1 MSSKTNRRS
10 SEPIAIVGIGCRFP
24 GAGNPDEFWKLLS
37 GGVDA
42 ISEVPKSRWD
52 VDAFYDPEPAT
63 PEKMN
68 TRYGGFVDRVDRF
81 DPGFFGIS
89 MREAEKMDPQQRLLL
104 EVVWESLENGGIA
117 PDDLSGSSTGVFVG
131 ISNSDYRL
139 LYKELSEI
147 DAYLATGTCLCIAA
161 NRLSYILNLR
171 GPSMAVDTAC
181 SSSLVA
187 VHLACQ
193 SLRQGES
200 NLCIA
205 GGVNLI
211 LTPEGTITLSQ
222 ARMMAP
228 DGRCKT
234 FDASADGYV
243 RGEGC
248 GVIVLKRLADAVAD
262 RDNIWAVIP
271 GSAVTQDGLTNG
283 LTAPNGPSQQEVIQ
297 QALADAGCHPH
308 DISFIETHGTGTSL
322 GDPIEVRSLRNVLM
336 KGRPEDQPCWLGAVK
351 TNVGHLEAAAG
362 IAGLLKLVL
371 SLRHEQIP
379 PNLHFNKLNP
389 YISLDGTTFKLP
401 DECAE
406 WSCGSTKRIA
416 GLSSFGFGGTNCHLI
431 VEEAPEAETTPEP
444 SERPSHLLVL
454 TAKSQDAL
462 RDMAGRYG
470 AYLAGHDDDSL
481 SSVCRTA
488 AMGRSR
494 FDYRA
499 AFVGSS
505 RGDFDERLKA
515 FAADGS
521 AEPIERSRGRQKK
534 QEIAFL
540 FTGQGSQFV
549 NMGRALY
556 ETQPLFR
563 EELDRCDELL
573 QPHLETPL
581 LSVIYPQ
588 EGQQSP
594 LDETAYTQPALFAIE
609 YALARLWQ
617 SWGVEPSV
625 AMGHS
630 VGEYVACCLA
640 NVFSL
645 EAALE
650 LVAIRAKLMQSLPE
664 GGQMVAV
671 FADETRVADAIAGR
685 EADVAIAAVNAPN
698 QPVISGNGE
707 VVEEIVERFRQD
719 GVKTSRLTVSHAFH
733 SPLMEP
739 MLDEFK
745 RIVDQ
750 VQFSPPQ
757 FNIIS
762 NVSGEVAGEEI
773 LSSDYW
779 CRHVREAVRFAD
791 SVKTL
796 AGLEPDVFL
805 EVGPKPILTSLGRS
819 CLPSSKQPWLP
830 SLRGRG
836 DDWNTML
843 TSLGKLFERGVDVDW
858 QQFDSD
864 YHPRK
869 VALPTYPFQRQPCW
883 NEFATDIGQARVG
896 AVGGA
901 APGKAVHPLLGHRVD
916 VAGKEIVFQAT
927 FRSDSPSYLADH
939 RVFDNVVVPGAALAE
954 MALAAGVE
962 AMEDDTVA
970 VDDLFIQQAL
980 VLPAGESR
988 DVQVVLTPE
997 DDGAFAFRIYSV
1009 SQHEDSEDRVWTVHA
1024 SGKVVAPDAP
1034 GEPEPQ
1040 DVDEIRSE
1048 MTDTLELEGFYETC
1062 RDRGLVYGPSFQ
1074 PLLHLA
1080 TGTSQALGDVTLP
1093 DGVAE
1098 EAGSYRLHPSLL
1110 DACFQTLGGGMP
1122 APEGDV
1128 VFLPIRIGSLRV
1140 YRPGASN
1147 VLSHVR
1153 ITSDVAAD
1161 NKTVIANITVLD
1173 TNGEVVAEI
1182 EGLRL
1187 RQVSRELLMRQI
1199 QRDVDDWLYRV
1210 AWHPKDRSGASPETE
1225 TGNWLILADR
1235 SGAGAGLA
1243 SALRDQGHCC
1253 VVVEAGDA
1261 YEKASDDEFR
1271 VCPGRVEDFS
1281 RLLDDAFEGEEAKID
1296 GVVHFWSLDAAAVNE
1311 ADVQSVN
1318 DAQTLGCG
1326 STLHLVQALAKAVG
1340 QSMPRLWLMTRGA
1353 QRVGIDDSSVEVLQ
1367 SSLWGMGGVIAWEHP
1382 QLHCVRMDLDPATPD
1397 DEQTTLL
1404 EEVTATDGENQI
1416 AYRQSVRY
1424 VSRLVKKSEPRPG
1437 MLNVT
1442 EGQPFALGLTKF
1454 GVLDNLTIKPIE
1466 RKTPE
1471 SGEVEI
1477 AVLAT
1482 GLNFRDVLR
1491 ALGMLQE
1498 YEKEIGIKS
1507 EEDVTF
1513 GFECAGKIVAIG
1525 PDVEGYAIG
1534 DDVVAL
1540 SLGSMASHVTI
1551 DTKYVVRKPEK
1562 MTFEEAATIPLAY
1575 LTAHYGL
1582 NRLAKMKQGE
1592 RVLIHAAA
1600 GGVGQAAV
1608 ALAQSAGA
1616 EIFATA
1622 SSGKWDFLR
1631 SLGIE
1636 HIMNSRTLDFSDQVA
1651 SATDGK
1657 GVDVVLNSLNGEFI
1671 PKTLATL
1678 GKSGRFVEIGK
1689 IDIWT
1694 DEQMA
1699 AERDDVAYFPFDL
1712 GEEEQKQ
1719 PGLIQSMLD
1728 ELYER
1733 FDAGELSP
1741 LPHKVFAVDDVTSAF
1756 RHMAQGKHLG
1766 KVVISLADHQQVD
1779 AVPVREQAS
1788 YLITGGVGGLGL
1800 KVADWLID
1808 QGAKSLVLSS
1818 IEDKPSKAAEEAIQS
1833 MQQKGAEITV
1843 LQGDVSN
1850 CDDVRRTLDQIS
1862 ENLPPLRGIV
1872 HGAGLLDD
1880 GVLMQQEWSRFE
1892 RVMSPKVAGGW
1903 NLHQM
1908 TLGTPLDFFVSFS
1921 SVASML
1927 GSPGQGNYASANAF
1941 LDALAHH
1948 RRASGLAALTV
1959 NWGPWEA
1966 VGMTADKT
1974 KRDIARWAA
1983 GGMGTVPPDQGLS
1996 ALGELLRQYRAQ
2008 VGVLPIAWPKFLKQ
2022 SPKSEGQAILAE
2034 IANEYSEKAKQ
2045 KTRTRKRSDV
2055 LDQLKSAT
2063 EEKRGE
2069 LLRGYVGE
2077 QVAKTLGT
2085 GAAQLDRSQAL
2096 KDMGL
2101 DSLMAIEVKNQ
2112 IEADLDIEL
2121 PIESFTEET
2130 NTSGLA
2136 DTVCDLMADSLGGV
2150 SAAPAD
2156 EAAGD
2161 ADAPFQA
2168 AATAT
2173 TTAGPAE
2180 PAASVAGEEVEIG
2193 EEQYVF
2199 SAFPEFRKLE
2209 TQLGQIQLLGIEN
2222 PYFNVHES
2230 VTADTTVIEGRK
2242 MINFSSYN
2250 YLSLSGDPET
2260 TQAAKDAL
2268 DRFGAGASASR
2279 VVSGEK
2285 TVHGELER
2293 AIAEFV
2299 GAEDAVVFTSGHSTN
2314 ETTIGHLFGPG
2325 DLILHDELAHNS
2337 IIQGCIH
2344 SHAQRRPF
2352 PHNDWQTLDKLL
2364 AELRASYKRVLVAI
2378 EGVYSMDGDYPDLP
2392 KFIEVKKRHK
2402 ALLLMDEA
2410 HSIGTMGAGGH
2421 GLPEHFGVDPKDVD
2435 LLMGTISK
2443 GIGSCGGYIA
2453 GCKEVVKY
2461 LKYTAPSF
2469 VFSNAISPSNAAA
2482 ALASFR
2488 KISRD
2493 PSPVHRCR
2501 ANSELFLKLAKER
2514 NLDTGL
2520 SNNTPVVPII
2530 IGNSLRALQL
2540 SRKMFHRGINVHP
2553 ILHPAVEEK
2562 AARLRFFIT
2571 ATHTEEQIRFTIDAL
2586 DEELTKLDPGR
2597 QRQSESTETS
2607 S

>member
-1 MSSKTNRRS
+1 MSSTTNQRS
-10 SEPIAIVGIGCRFP
+10 NEPIAIVGIGCRFP

-42 ISEVPKSRWD
+42 IREVPKSRWD

-81 DPGFFGIS
+81 DPGFFGIA

-104 EVVWESLENGGIA
+104 EVAWESLENSGIA
-117 PDDLSGSSTGVFVG
+117 PDDLSGSSTGVFIG

-171 GPSMAVDTAC
+171 GPSMAIDTAC

-187 VHLACQ
+187 AHLACQ
-193 SLRQGES
+193 SLRRGES

-211 LTPEGTITLSQ
+211 LSPEGTITLSQ

-248 GVIVLKRLADAVAD
+248 GAMVLKRLSDAVAD
-262 RDNIWAVIP
+262 HDNIWAVIP

-283 LTAPNGPSQQEVIQ
+283 LTAPNGPSQQAVIR

-336 KGRPEDQPCWLGAVK
+336 KDRPADRPCWLGAVK

-371 SLRHEQIP
+371 SLHHKQIP

-401 DECAE
+401 GDCID
-406 WSCGSTKRIA
+406 WSCGSNKRIA
-416 GLSSFGFGGTNCHLI
+416 GISSFGFGGTNCHLI
-431 VEEAPEAETTPEP
+431 VEEAPEAVVAPETP
-444 SERPSHLLVL
+444 ERPSHLLVL
-454 TAKSQDAL
+454 SAKSQDAL
-462 RDMAGRYG
+462 RDMAGQYDAFLVG
-470 AYLAGHDDDSL
+470 EGDDDSL
-481 SSVCRTA
+481 GAVCHTA
-488 AMGRSR
+488 AVGRSR

-499 AFVGSS
+499 AFVGST
-505 RGDFDERLKA
+505 REDFNNQLKA
-515 FAADGS
+515 FATDGS
-521 AEPIERSRGRQKK
+521 AEPIPRSRGRQKK
-534 QEIAFL
+534 QKVAFL

-549 NMGRALY
+549 NMGRGLY

-563 EELDRCDELL
+563 QELDRCDELL
-573 QPHLETPL
+573 RPHLQAPL

-588 EGQQSP
+588 EGQESP

-650 LVAIRAKLMQSLPE
+650 LVAVRARLMQSLPE

-671 FADETRVADAIAGR
+671 FADEASVADAIAGR
-685 EADVAIAAVNAPN
+685 EADVSIAAVNAPN
-698 QPVISGNGE
+698 QAVISGRGE
-707 VVEEIVERFRQD
+707 AVEEIVERFRQG

-745 RIVDQ
+745 AAVDQ
-750 VQFSPPQ
+750 VHFSSPR
-757 FNIIS
+757 FDIIS
-762 NVSGEVAGEEI
+762 NVSGKVAGKEI

-779 CRHVREAVRFAD
+779 CRHIREAVRFAD

-796 AGLEPDVFL
+796 AELEPDVFL
-805 EVGPKPILTSLGRS
+805 EVGPKPVLTSLGRS
-819 CLPSSKQPWLP
+819 CLPSSQQPWLP

-836 DDWNTML
+836 DDWKTML
-843 TSLGKLFERGVDVDW
+843 TSLGKLFERGVDVNWRQLDA
-858 QQFDSD
+858 D
-864 YHPRK
+864 HPCRK
-869 VALPTYPFQRQPCW
+869 IALPTYPFQRQPCW
-883 NEFATDIGQARVG
+883 NDFATDVGQSRVG

-901 APGKAVHPLLGHRVD
+901 AAGVAVHPLLGRRVD
-916 VAGKEIVFQAT
+916 VGGKEIVFQAT
-927 FRSDSPSYLADH
+927 FRADSPSYLADH
-939 RVFDNVVVPGAALAE
+939 CVFDAVVVPGAALAE

-962 AMEDDTVA
+962 ALEDDDVA
-970 VDDLFIQQAL
+970 VDDMFIQQAL

-988 DVQVVLTPE
+988 DVQVVLTAE
-997 DDGAFAFRIYSV
+997 DARSFAFQIYSV
-1009 SQHEDSEDRVWTVHA
+1009 NQHDESDDRVWTVHA
-1024 SGKVVAPDAP
+1024 AGKVVGPDAP
-1034 GEPEPQ
+1034 REPAPQ
-1040 DVDEIRSE
+1040 DIDEIRSSLP
-1048 MTDTLELEGFYETC
+1048 DTLDVAEFYETC
-1062 RDRGLVYGPSFQ
+1062 RQRGLGYGPMFQ
-1074 PLLHLA
+1074 SMRRLA
-1080 TGTSQALGDVTLP
+1080 AGDAQALGDLSLP
-1093 DGVAE
+1093 DGLAE

-1110 DACFQTLGGGMP
+1110 DACFQTLGGGLP
-1122 APEGDV
+1122 APSADV
-1128 VFLPIRIGSLRV
+1128 VLLPIGIGSLRV
-1140 YRPGASN
+1140 YRPGVSSAA
-1147 VLSHVR
+1147 SHVR
-1153 ITSDVAAD
+1153 ITSDFAA
-1161 NKTVIANITVLD
+1161 NQKTVTADITVLAPD
-1173 TNGEVVAEI
+1173 GEVVAEL

-1187 RQVSRELLMRQI
+1187 RQVNRELLMRQMR
-1199 QRDVDDWLYRV
+1199 RDIDDWLYRID
-1210 AWHPKDRSGASPETE
+1210 WQPKHRSGASPETD
-1225 TGNWLILADR
+1225 TGCWLILADR
-1235 SGAGAGLA
+1235 GGAGAKLA
-1243 SALRDQGHCC
+1243 SELRDRGHRC
-1253 VVVEAGDA
+1253 VVAEPGDA
-1261 YEKASDDEFR
+1261 YEQKSDQEYT
-1271 VCPGRVEDFS
+1271 VCPSRVEDFG
-1281 RLLDDAFEGEEAKID
+1281 RMLDDAFEGEEAQVD
-1296 GVVHFWSLDAAAVNE
+1296 GVVHLWSLNAASVDKADGE
-1311 ADVQSVN
+1311 ALN

-1326 STLHLVQALAKAVG
+1326 SALHLVQTLGKVVG
-1340 QSMPRLWLMTRGA
+1340 QTMPRLWLVTRGA
-1353 QRVGIDDSSVEVLQ
+1353 QRVGIEESSVEVLQ
-1367 SSLWGMGGVIAWEHP
+1367 SPLWGMGRVIAWEHP
-1382 QLHCVRMDLDPATPD
+1382 QLCCVRMDLDPAAPE
-1397 DEQTTLL
+1397 DEPRILL
-1404 EEVTATDGENQI
+1404 EEVTAPDGENQI
-1416 AYRQSVRY
+1416 AYRQSVRH
-1424 VSRLVKKSEPRPG
+1424 VPRLVKKTDPRPG
-1437 MLNVT
+1437 MLNVP
-1442 EGQPFALGLTKF
+1442 EGRPFALGLTKF
-1454 GVLDNLTIKPIE
+1454 GVLDNLTIKPVE
-1466 RKTPE
+1466 RKSPQSSE
-1471 SGEVEI
+1471 IEI
-1477 AVLAT
+1477 AVLAA

-1498 YEKEIGIKS
+1498 YEKKIGIQS

-1513 GFECAGKIVAIG
+1513 GFECAGKIVATG
-1525 PDVEGYAIG
+1525 PDVEDYAVG

-1540 SLGSMASHVTI
+1540 SLGSMASHVTV
-1551 DTKYVVRKPEK
+1551 DTKYVVRKPAE
-1562 MTFEEAATIPLAY
+1562 MSFEEAATIPLAY

-1608 ALAQSAGA
+1608 ALARSAGA

-1622 SSGKWDFLR
+1622 SSGKWDFLQ

-1636 HIMNSRTLDFSDQVA
+1636 HVMNSRTLDFADQVA
-1651 SATDGK
+1651 SDTDGH

-1671 PKTLATL
+1671 PKTLSTL
-1678 GKSGRFVEIGK
+1678 GKNGRFVEIGK

-1694 DEQMA
+1694 EERMS

-1733 FDAGELSP
+1733 FQTGDLAP
-1741 LPHKVFAVDDVTSAF
+1741 LPHKVFAMDDVTSAF

-1766 KVVISLADHQQVD
+1766 KVVISLADHQQLD
-1779 AVPVREQAS
+1779 SVPVREQGS

-1808 QGAKSLVLSS
+1808 QGAKSLVLSA
-1818 IEDKPSKAAEEAIQS
+1818 IEQEPSKAAQEAIRA
-1833 MQQKGAEITV
+1833 MQEKGAEVTF

-1850 CDDVRRTLDQIS
+1850 CDDVRRTLEYVS
-1862 ENLPPLRGIV
+1862 EHLPPLRGVV
-1872 HGAGLLDD
+1872 HAAGLLDD
-1880 GVLMQQEWSRFE
+1880 GVLMQQDWARFE
-1892 RVMSPKVAGGW
+1892 RVMAPKVAGGW

-1908 TLGTPLDFFVSFS
+1908 THGVPLDFFVSFS
-1921 SVASML
+1921 SVASLL
-1927 GSPGQGNYASANAF
+1927 GSPGQANYAAANAF

-1983 GGMGTVPPDQGLS
+1983 GGMGTVPPDQGLT
-1996 ALGELLRQYRAQ
+1996 ALGQLLRQYRAQ

-2022 SPKSEGQAILAE
+2022 SPKSEGQAMLAE
-2034 IANEYSEKAKQ
+2034 IAAQYSEKAKQ
-2045 KTRTRKRSDV
+2045 KSRTQKRSDI
-2055 LDQLKSAT
+2055 LDHLKSAA

-2077 QVAKTLGT
+2077 QVAKTLGM
-2085 GAAQLDRSQAL
+2085 GATQLDRSQPL

-2112 IEADLDIEL
+2112 IEADLDIDL
-2121 PIESFTEET
+2121 PIESFTEDMS
-2130 NTSGLA
+2130 TSGLA
-2136 DTVCDLMADSLGGV
+2136 DTVCDLMADILGGAV
-2150 SAAPAD
+2150 AAPAAAESSGAGTPA
-2156 EAAGD
+2156 EA
-2161 ADAPFQA
+2161 P
-2168 AATAT
+2168 TAT
-2173 TTAGPAE
+2173 TAASE
-2180 PAASVAGEEVEIG
+2180 LPAAPAPGEEVEIG

-2209 TQLGQIQLLGIEN
+2209 AQLGQIQLLGIEN

-2230 VTADTTVIEGRK
+2230 VTADTTVIDGRK

-2364 AELRASYKRVLVAI
+2364 ADLRANYKRVLVAI
-2378 EGVYSMDGDYPDLP
+2378 EGVYSMDGDYPNLP

-2402 ALLLMDEA
+2402 ALLMMDEA

-2443 GIGSCGGYIA
+2443 GLGSCGGYIA

-2482 ALASFR
+2482 ALASIR

-2501 ANSELFLKLAKER
+2501 ENSALFLRLAKER

-2520 SNNTPVVPII
+2520 SNNTPVIPII

-2586 DEELTKLDPGR
+2586 DEELTKLDPSR
-2597 QRQSESTETS
+2597 QKQAESPETAD
-2607 S
+2607 

>member
-1 MSSKTNRRS
+1 MSSKTNRET
-10 SEPIAIVGIGCRFP
+10 SESIAIVGIGCRFP
-24 GAGNPDEFWKLLS
+24 GAGDPNGFWDLLS
-37 GGVDA
+37 GGGDA
-42 ISEVPKSRWD
+42 ISEVPKTRWD

-68 TRYGGFVDRVDRF
+68 TRWGGFVDRIDRF

-104 EVVWESLENGGIA
+104 ECVWESLENGGIA
-117 PDDLSGSSTGVFVG
+117 PDDLSGSSTGVFIG

-187 VHLACQ
+187 AHLACQ
-193 SLRQGES
+193 SLRQRES
-200 NLCIA
+200 DLCIA

-211 LTPEGTITLSQ
+211 LSPEGTITLSQ

-248 GVIVLKRLADAVAD
+248 GIIVLKRLSDAVAD
-262 RDNIWAVIP
+262 QDNIWAVIP

-283 LTAPNGPSQQEVIQ
+283 LTAPNGPSQQAVIQ
-297 QALADAGCHPH
+297 QALADANCHPH
-308 DISFIETHGTGTSL
+308 DVSFIETHGTGTSL

-336 KGRPEDQPCWLGAVK
+336 KNRPADRPCWLGAVK

-371 SLRHEQIP
+371 SLHHTQIP
-379 PNLHFNKLNP
+379 PNLHFSKLNP

-401 DECAE
+401 DECTD
-406 WSCGSTKRIA
+406 WTSGSAKRIA
-416 GLSSFGFGGTNCHLI
+416 GLSSFGFGGTNCHLL
-431 VEEAPEAETTPEP
+431 VEEAPETEPAPERI
-444 SERPSHLLVL
+444 ERPSHLLVL

-462 RDMAGRYG
+462 RDTAGSYDR
-470 AYLAGHDDDSL
+470 YLAGQEDVSL
-481 SSVCRTA
+481 GSVCHTA
-488 AMGRSR
+488 AVGRSH

-499 AFVGSS
+499 AFVGSA
-505 RGDFDERLKA
+505 RQDIGKQLKA
-515 FAADGS
+515 FATEGL
-521 AEPIERSRGRQKK
+521 AEPIQRSRGRQKK
-534 QEIAFL
+534 QKIAFL

-549 NMGRALY
+549 NMGRSLY
-556 ETQPLFR
+556 ETDALFR
-563 EELDRCDELL
+563 DELDRCDELL
-573 QPHLETPL
+573 RPHLETPL

-594 LDETAYTQPALFAIE
+594 LDETAYTQPALFAVE

-650 LVAIRAKLMQSLPE
+650 LVAVRARLMQSLPG

-671 FADETRVADAIAGR
+671 FADETRVAETIAGR
-685 EADVAIAAVNAPN
+685 EASVAIAAVNAPN
-698 QPVISGNGE
+698 QTVISGSGE
-707 VVEEIVERFRQD
+707 VVEEVVEQFRQE

-745 RIVDQ
+745 GVVQR
-750 VQFSPPQ
+750 VQFSSPR
-757 FNIIS
+757 FDIIS
-762 NVSGEVAGEEI
+762 NVSGKVAGEEI
-773 LSSDYW
+773 LTAEYW

-791 SVKTL
+791 SVRTL
-796 AGLEPDVFL
+796 ASLELDVFL
-805 EVGPKPILTSLGRS
+805 EVGPKPVLTSLGRS

-830 SLRGRG
+830 SLRGRS
-836 DDWNTML
+836 DDWKTML
-843 TSLGKLFERGVDVDW
+843 TSLGKLFECGVDVDW
-858 QQFDSD
+858 RQLDSGC
-864 YHPRK
+864 HHRK

-883 NEFATDIGQARVG
+883 NDFATDIGQARVG
-896 AVGGA
+896 TVGGA
-901 APGKAVHPLLGHRVD
+901 APGKAVHPLLGHRLD
-916 VAGKEIVFQAT
+916 VAGKEIVFQTT
-927 FRSDSPSYLADH
+927 FRADSPAYLADH
-939 RVFDNVVVPGAALAE
+939 CVFDNVVVPGAALAE
-954 MALAAGVE
+954 MAVAAGVE
-962 AMEDDTVA
+962 AMEDDAVA
-970 VDDLFIQQAL
+970 VDDMFIQQAL
-980 VLPAGESR
+980 LLPAGESR
-988 DVQVVLTPE
+988 DVQVVLTAE
-997 DDGAFAFRIYSV
+997 DERSFAFQIYSLHHQDE
-1009 SQHEDSEDRVWTVHA
+1009 SDDRVWTVHA
-1024 SGKVVAPDAP
+1024 SGKLVGQDASD
-1034 GEPEPQ
+1034 EPAPQ
-1040 DVDEIRSE
+1040 DVDEIRSALTE
-1048 MTDTLELEGFYETC
+1048 TLDVAEFYETC
-1062 RDRGLVYGPSFQ
+1062 RERGLVYGPMFQ
-1074 PLLHLA
+1074 SIQSLVA
-1080 TGTSQALGDVTLP
+1080 GTAQALGDISLP
-1093 DGVAE
+1093 DGLAE

-1110 DACFQTLGGGMP
+1110 DACFQTLGGGLP
-1122 APEGDV
+1122 TPDDDV
-1128 VFLPIRIGSLRV
+1128 VLLPIGIGSLRV
-1140 YRPGASN
+1140 HRPGVGSAS
-1147 VLSHVR
+1147 SHVR
-1153 ITSDVAAD
+1153 ITSDLAT
-1161 NKTVIANITVLD
+1161 NKKTVTADITILARD
-1173 TNGEVVAEI
+1173 GDVVAEI

-1187 RQVSRELLMRQI
+1187 RQVSRELLMRQLK
-1199 QRDVDDWLYRV
+1199 RDTDDWLYRV
-1210 AWHPKDRSGASPETE
+1210 DWRPKDRSGASQETE

-1235 SGAGAGLA
+1235 SGAGSTLA
-1243 SALRDQGHCC
+1243 SALRDQGHRC
-1253 VVVEAGDA
+1253 VVAETGDA
-1261 YEKASDDEFR
+1261 YEKVSDQEYR
-1271 VCPGRVEDFS
+1271 ICPSHAEDFG
-1281 RLLDDAFEGEEAKID
+1281 RLLDDGFEGGEASVD
-1296 GVVHFWSLDAAAVNE
+1296 GVIHLWSLDAASVDE
-1311 ADVQSVN
+1311 ADAQLVN
-1318 DAQTLGCG
+1318 DAQMLGCG
-1326 STLHLVQALAKAVG
+1326 STLHLVQALGRAVG
-1340 QSMPRLWLMTRGA
+1340 QSMPRLWLVTRGA
-1353 QRVGIDDSSVEVLQ
+1353 QRVGIEQSSVEVLQ
-1367 SSLWGMGGVIAWEHP
+1367 SSLSGIGRVIAWEHP
-1382 QLHCVRMDLDPATPD
+1382 QLRCVCMDLDPTTPE
-1397 DEQTTLL
+1397 DEQRMLL
-1404 EEVTATDGENQI
+1404 EEVTAPDSENQI
-1416 AYRQSVRY
+1416 AYRESVRY
-1424 VSRLVKKSEPRPG
+1424 VPRLVKISDPRPG
-1437 MLNVT
+1437 MLSVPD
-1442 EGQPFALGLTKF
+1442 GQPFALGLTKF
-1454 GVLDNLTIKPIE
+1454 GVMDNLTIKPIE
-1466 RKTPE
+1466 RKSPE
-1471 SGEVEI
+1471 SGEIEI

-1498 YEKEIGIKS
+1498 YEKEIGIQS

-1525 PDVEGYAIG
+1525 SDVEGFAVG

-1540 SLGSMASHVTI
+1540 SLGSMASHVTV
-1551 DTKYVVRKPEK
+1551 DTKYVVRKPEG
-1562 MTFEEAATIPLAY
+1562 MSFEEAATIPLAY

-1582 NRLAKMKQGE
+1582 GRLAEMKEGE

-1636 HIMNSRTLDFSDQVA
+1636 HVMNSRTLDFADQVA
-1651 SATDGK
+1651 TATGGQ

-1671 PKTLATL
+1671 PKTLSTL
-1678 GKSGRFVEIGK
+1678 GKNGRFVEIGK

-1694 DEQMA
+1694 KDQMST
-1699 AERDDVAYFPFDL
+1699 ERDDVAYFPFDL

-1728 ELYER
+1728 ELHGR
-1733 FDAGELSP
+1733 FEAGELSP
-1741 LPHKVFAVDDVTSAF
+1741 LPHRVFAVDDVISAF
-1756 RHMAQGKHLG
+1756 RHMAQGKHVG
-1766 KVVISLADHQQVD
+1766 KVVISLADHQQLD
-1779 AVPVREQAS
+1779 SVPVREQAS

-1800 KVADWLID
+1800 KVADWLVE
-1808 QGAKSLVLSS
+1808 QGAKSLVLAS
-1818 IEDKPSKAAEEAIQS
+1818 IEEKPSDAAQEAIRE
-1833 MQQKGAEITV
+1833 MEEKGATIAV

-1850 CDDVRRTLDQIS
+1850 RDDVRRTLDCIS
-1862 ENLPPLRGIV
+1862 EQLPPLRGIV
-1872 HGAGLLDD
+1872 HAAGLLDD
-1880 GVLMQQEWSRFE
+1880 GVLMQQDWARFG
-1892 RVMSPKVAGGW
+1892 RVLGPKVAGGW

-1908 TLGTPLDFFVSFS
+1908 TQGASLDFFVSFS

-1927 GSPGQGNYASANAF
+1927 GSPGQGNYAAANAF

-1966 VGMTADKT
+1966 IGMTADKT

-1996 ALGELLRQYRAQ
+1996 ALGQLLRQHRAQ

-2022 SPKSEGQAILAE
+2022 SPKSEGQAVLAE
-2034 IANEYSEKAKQ
+2034 IVSQYSDKAKQ
-2045 KTRTRKRSDV
+2045 KARARQRSDI

-2085 GAAQLDRSQAL
+2085 GAAQLDRSQPL

-2112 IEADLDIEL
+2112 IEADLAIEM
-2121 PIESFTEET
+2121 PIESFTEDM
-2130 NTSGLA
+2130 NTSGLT

-2150 SAAPAD
+2150 VAAPGT
-2156 EAAGD
+2156 GD
-2161 ADAPFQA
+2161 ADTPDETPSVATA
-2168 AATAT
+2168 AASE
-2173 TTAGPAE
+2173 E
-2180 PAASVAGEEVEIG
+2180 PATPASGEEVAIG
-2193 EEQYVF
+2193 EEQYRF

-2230 VTADTTVIEGRK
+2230 VTADTTVIDGRK

-2268 DRFGAGASASR
+2268 DRYGAGASASR

-2293 AIAEFV
+2293 ALAEFV
-2299 GAEDAVVFTSGHSTN
+2299 GAEDVVVFTSGHSTN

-2352 PHNDWQTLDKLL
+2352 PHNDWQALDKLL
-2364 AELRASYKRVLVAI
+2364 GELRANYKRVLVAI

-2402 ALLLMDEA
+2402 VLLLMDEA
-2410 HSIGTMGAGGH
+2410 HSIGTMGVGGH

-2443 GIGSCGGYIA
+2443 GLGSCGGYIA

-2482 ALASFR
+2482 ALASIR

-2493 PSPVHRCR
+2493 PEPVNRCR
-2501 ANSELFLKLAKER
+2501 ANSALFLRLAKEC

-2520 SNNTPVVPII
+2520 SNNTPVIPII

-2571 ATHTEEQIRFTIDAL
+2571 ATHTEEQIRFTVEAL
-2586 DEELTKLDPGR
+2586 DEELTKLDPSR
-2597 QRQSESTETS
+2597 QKQSESAETED
-2607 S
+2607 